1 MRKMKDSGIAWLG
14 EIPNTWNI
22 VKTKNIF
29 KNHKDIVGNKEEE
42 YERLALTLNGVL
54 KRAKD
59 DSKGLQSE
67 SLSTYQILN
76 KNELV
81 FKMIDLANV
90 NTSRVGYSQ
99 FTGIVS
105 PVYIIFNNEKYS
117 KFGYYYFY
125 SMWQREIFN
134 KLGNDGVRSALN
146 ASDMLNLP
154 FPDISE
160 DEANKIANFLDKKVT
175 EIDNVI
181 EKTRETI
188 EDYKKYKQSIITKAV
203 TKGLDKNVE
212 MKDSG
217 VEWIGKIPKNSKV
230 IPLKYLVDGI
240 KDGTHGTHERVT
252 EGELLLSAKNI
263 NNGNIVVS
271 NNESYITKEEYNKIV
286 ANGYPKKNDILMCCV
301 GDVGKTAVYKFDKTF
316 AFQRSVMFIRMKEK
330 LNYNYVNYYLNSESA
345 QIEETLLVNKNIQ
358 AGLYQGAIKEVK
370 IVVHENELEKRI
382 IRYLSK
388 KCNEIDNLISSKEK
402 IIEELEQYKKSLIYE
417 YVTGKKEVKENN
429 SLIKDNSNEIK
440 INCKDNI
447 FAQAIL
453 LCKIIEKLSKYNLGR
468 VKAEKTLYLIEKDI
482 GFNFNNNYVRE
493 AAGPL
498 SEAIYKCESVISKK
512 NKWIKVNKVKKHI
525 EYEILSDFN
534 KYNKYYEKY
543 YSGYDNQIENI
554 INIIKNYSTDK
565 AEMVATL
572 YASWNDFIIKKEKI
586 SDLKIVK
593 DVREN
598 WNDTKKRFDENK
610 WLAILKEMKQIGLIP
625 KGNGKLTIV
634 KEK

>member
-1 MRKMKDSGIAWLG
+1 MRKMKDSEIAWLG

-125 SMWQREIFN
+125 SMWQRKIFN

-230 IPLKYLVDGI
+230 IPLKYLVEGI
-240 KDGTHGTHERVT
+240 KDGTHGTHERVS

-316 AFQRSVMFIRMKEK
+316 AFQRSVMFIRIKEK

-370 IVVHENELEKRI
+370 IIVHENELEKRI

-388 KCNEIDNLISSKEK
+388 KCNEIDNLISCKEK

-429 SLIKDNSNEIK
+429 LLKQNDAKEIK
-440 INCKDNI
+440 INCKENI

-453 LCKIIEKLSKYNLGR
+453 LCKIIEKLNKYNLGR
-468 VKAEKTLYLIEKDI
+468 VKAEKALYLIERDI
-482 GFNFNNNYVRE
+482 GFNFKNNYVRE
-493 AAGPL
+493 KAGPL

-512 NKWIKVNKVKKHI
+512 NRWVKINNKKNPI
-525 EYEILSDFN
+525 DYEILPNFSN
-534 KYNKYYEKY
+534 YKKYYKKY
-543 YSGYDNQIENI
+543 YSDYDKKIER
-554 INIIKNYSTDK
+554 IIKIIKDYSMDK

-572 YASWNDFIIKKEKI
+572 YASWNDFIIKEEEI
-586 SDLKIVK
+586 SDIKIVK

-598 WNDTKKRFDENK
+598 WNDTKKRFKENE
-610 WLAILKEMKQIGLIP
+610 WLDVLKEMKQVGLIP
-625 KGNGKLTIV
+625 KGKGNLTII
-634 KEK
+634 KEQ

>member
-1 MRKMKDSGIAWLG
+1 MRKMKDSEIAWLG

-125 SMWQREIFN
+125 SMWQRKIFN

-230 IPLKYLVDGI
+230 IPLKYLVEGI
-240 KDGTHGTHERVT
+240 KDGTHGTHERVS

-316 AFQRSVMFIRMKEK
+316 AFQRSVMFIRIKEK

-370 IVVHENELEKRI
+370 IIVHENELEKRI

-388 KCNEIDNLISSKEK
+388 KCNEIDNLISCKEK

-429 SLIKDNSNEIK
+429 LLKQNDAKEIK

-453 LCKIIEKLSKYNLGR
+453 LCKIIEKLNKYNLGR
-468 VKAEKTLYLIEKDI
+468 VKAEKALYLIERDI
-482 GFNFNNNYVRE
+482 GFNFKNNYVRE
-493 AAGPL
+493 KAGPL

-512 NKWIKVNKVKKHI
+512 NRWVKINNKKNPI
-525 EYEILSDFN
+525 DYEILPNFSN
-534 KYNKYYEKY
+534 YKKYYKKY
-543 YSGYDNQIENI
+543 YSDYDKKIER
-554 INIIKNYSTDK
+554 IIKIIKDYSMDK

-572 YASWNDFIIKKEKI
+572 YASWNDFIIKEEEI
-586 SDLKIVK
+586 SDIKIVK

-598 WNDTKKRFDENK
+598 WNDTKKRFKENE
-610 WLAILKEMKQIGLIP
+610 WLDVLKEMKQVGLIP
-625 KGNGKLTIV
+625 KGKGNLTII
-634 KEK
+634 KEQ

>member
-29 KNHKDIVGNKEEE
+29 KYHKDIVGNKEEE

-188 EDYKKYKQSIITKAV
+188 EDYKKYKDSLIEKIINNYS
-203 TKGLDKNVE
+203 L
-212 MKDSG
+212 
-217 VEWIGKIPKNSKV
+217 NSKK
-230 IPLKYLVDGI
+230 IKLKYLISINSGSALTNINLSDYDLYPVYGGGKLI
-240 KDGTHGTHERVT
+240 GYTNNYNVKKDSIIIGRVGANCGCIT
-252 EGELLLSAKNI
+252 ILKSNSWATDNALIVETNI
-263 NNGNIVVS
+263 NNIRYVYYLLIAAKLNNLNESNAQPLITATKVLNKQIIYL
-271 NNESYITKEEYNKIV
+271 NNEKEQ
-286 ANGYPKKNDILMCCV
+286 KKLVD
-301 GDVGKTAVYKFDKTF
+301 
-316 AFQRSVMFIRMKEK
+316 
-330 LNYNYVNYYLNSESA
+330 YLDRKS
-345 QIEETLLVNKNIQ
+345 
-358 AGLYQGAIKEVK
+358 
-370 IVVHENELEKRI
+370 
-382 IRYLSK
+382 
-388 KCNEIDNLISSKEK
+388 NEINTLILNKEK

-417 YVTGKKEVKENN
+417 YVTGKKEV
-429 SLIKDNSNEIK
+429 I
-440 INCKDNI
+440 
-447 FAQAIL
+447 
-453 LCKIIEKLSKYNLGR
+453 
-468 VKAEKTLYLIEKDI
+468 
-482 GFNFNNNYVRE
+482 
-493 AAGPL
+493 
-498 SEAIYKCESVISKK
+498 
-512 NKWIKVNKVKKHI
+512 
-525 EYEILSDFN
+525 
-534 KYNKYYEKY
+534 
-543 YSGYDNQIENI
+543 
-554 INIIKNYSTDK
+554 
-565 AEMVATL
+565 
-572 YASWNDFIIKKEKI
+572 
-586 SDLKIVK
+586 
-593 DVREN
+593 
-598 WNDTKKRFDENK
+598 
-610 WLAILKEMKQIGLIP
+610 
-625 KGNGKLTIV
+625 
-634 KEK
+634 